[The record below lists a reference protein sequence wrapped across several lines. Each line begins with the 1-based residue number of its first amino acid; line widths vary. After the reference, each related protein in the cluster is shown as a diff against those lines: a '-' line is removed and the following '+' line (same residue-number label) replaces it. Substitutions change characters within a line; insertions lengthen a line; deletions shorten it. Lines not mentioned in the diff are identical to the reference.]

1 MEGEKH
7 ILIVCLIILVPLVP
21 GVHAV
26 EVPRLARAVLVFPV
40 VGRGVRDVLFDI
52 EQLFLFVQL
61 ALRLGSVERLG
72 SEVGAEVSKL
82 VQERSDLKEARAA
95 AKAAA

>member
-1 MEGEKH
+1 MSQEMS
-7 ILIVCLIILVPLVP
+7 P
-21 GVHAV
+21 GD
-26 EVPRLARAVLVFPV
+26 RQGV
-40 VGRGVRDVLFDI
+40 VKGF
-52 EQLFLFVQL
+52 
-61 ALRLGSVERLG
+61 ASLG